1 MTDFPVTGASQA
13 FVDALNANFAA
24 LTPSALT
31 VYASK
36 TASYSV
42 LASDTFTEFDNI
54 GASGAV
60 TFTLPVPAVGLV
72 FGFAVMA
79 AYNLIVRAPGG
90 SYLYLGTVPSSSGG
104 TLTSSSVGSY
114 VQIKCR
120 SATVWIIQATTG
132 TWAAA

>member
-1 MTDFPVTGASQA
+1 VTDFPVTGASQA

-54 GASGAV
+54 GAAGAV

-72 FGFAVMA
+72 FGFAVVA
-79 AYNLIVRAPGG
+79 AFNVIVKAPGG
-90 SYLYLGTVPSSSGG
+90 SYLHLGTVPSSSGG
-104 TLTSSSVGSY
+104 TVYSSAVGSY
-114 VQIKCR
+114 VLIKCR
-120 SATVWIIQATTG
+120 SSSVWLIQSTSG
-132 TWAAA
+132 TWTVT